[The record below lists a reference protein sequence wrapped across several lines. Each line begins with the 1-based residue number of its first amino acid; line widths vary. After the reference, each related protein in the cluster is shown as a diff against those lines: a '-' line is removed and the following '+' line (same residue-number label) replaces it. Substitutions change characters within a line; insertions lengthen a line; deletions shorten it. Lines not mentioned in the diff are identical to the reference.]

1 MPPEPGPPPRPR
13 KRFGQHFLHDPGVIS
28 RIVESIG
35 TQPGEVLCEIGP
47 GRGAL
52 TDRLVKTGNV
62 LHLLEIDRDL
72 AALLRKRYRDQR
84 QVTVHERD
92 VLDANLCSFSPN
104 QPLVVVG
111 NLPYNIASVLLIRL
125 LSQRLSINRM
135 VFMLQKEVA
144 QRLVA
149 EPGASAFGRL
159 SVMVNRV
166 CETRLLFDVGPG
178 AFSPPPKVRSAVV
191 SLKPR
196 AEPLG
201 RSVPDAAFEA
211 LVRQAFSQ
219 RRKTLRNALKGVCQ
233 AETIAQAGIDPDTRP
248 QTLTVQDFARL
259 VSQKLADSDG

>member
-1 MPPEPGPPPRPR
+1 MSPEPGSLPRPR
-13 KRFGQHFLHDPGVIS
+13 KRFGQHFLHDAGVIG
-28 RIVESIG
+28 RIVECIG

-52 TDRLVKTGNV
+52 TDRLAESGNV

-72 AALLRKRYRDQR
+72 AGLLRERYTEQT

-92 VLDANLCSFSPN
+92 ALNADLRSFSPN
-104 QPLVVVG
+104 RPLVVVG

-125 LSQRLSINRM
+125 LSQRLFISRM

-149 EPGASAFGRL
+149 EPGSSGYSRL

-191 SLKPR
+191 SLRPR

-201 RSVPDAAFEA
+201 PSVPDKAFEA

-219 RRKTLRNALKGVCQ
+219 RRKTLRNALKGACQ
-233 AETIAQAGIDPDTRP
+233 AEVIAQAGIDPDARP
-248 QTLTVQDFARL
+248 QTLAVQDFARL
-259 VSQKLADSDG
+259 VSQQLADSGG

>member
-1 MPPEPGPPPRPR
+1 M
-13 KRFGQHFLHDPGVIS
+13 HDAGVIG
-28 RIVESIG
+28 RIVECIG

-72 AALLRKRYRDQR
+72 AALLQKRYTDQT

-149 EPGASAFGRL
+149 EPVSYTHLRAH
-159 SVMVNRV
+159 
-166 CETRLLFDVGPG
+166 ET
-178 AFSPPPKVRSAVV
+178 
-191 SLKPR
+191 
-196 AEPLG
+196 
-201 RSVPDAAFEA
+201 
-211 LVRQAFSQ
+211 
-219 RRKTLRNALKGVCQ
+219 
-233 AETIAQAGIDPDTRP
+233 
-248 QTLTVQDFARL
+248 
-259 VSQKLADSDG
+259 